1 MLVRRTLISLL
12 ALALLGA
19 SALAVSA
26 AAKVPTKTYAT
37 KLVMSEKFPAFHGQ
51 LESKNKFCIGARPV
65 KLYRERSGPD
75 KLLGTDR
82 SDGSGAWKVSLGNKL
97 ISGAYYSLA
106 PVFGSASLGIT
117 CKADKSQVAVV
128 D

>member
-1 MLVRRTLISLL
+1 MLVRRTLISIL
-12 ALALLGA
+12 ALALLAA

-37 KLVMSEKFPAFHGQ
+37 KLVMSEKYPAFHGR

-65 KLYRERSGPD
+65 KLYRELPGPD

-82 SDGSGAWKVSLGNKL
+82 SDGSGVWKVSIGKKL
-97 ISGAYYSLA
+97 TSGAYYSLA
-106 PVFGSASLGIT
+106 PAFGSASLGIT